1 MHQNSDKL
9 QKLIR
14 EALQRRGGKPAP
26 LNASTLYN
34 MAVPKGVEKVKSI
47 RSNNNKN
54 VQELRNEAYKGR
66 NLLDRVRHFASTGGN
81 LYLTFG
87 GVGDLV
93 LLLGECYNDKSAKV
107 FFFANQPSVEF
118 ANQFVSFFG
127 LKSFISPNIMGSRL
141 ANQVHDVLEK
151 TGRLKNSAHLAKNLD
166 YGDWRKNAYYY
177 ETKIKSQTTWFQDI
191 GKLEFLNNAK
201 VLILAPCGSIRTQGK
216 QRYLTPEEYIA
227 ITNLYLSKGWIVYS
241 VGSEKDREFYPFL
254 RNSNH
259 MWLMSDKT
267 INENNVINKHSFDI
281 FLRTINS
288 AKEVIS
294 VDTWLKTYTLLAGLP
309 TKVIESKFHGSY
321 MPFGHDSSDYVFI
334 NPNIWKNIK
343 IVRPENIIINAENL

>member
-127 LKSFISPNIMGSRL
+127 LKSFISPILNVVKFEFDFGNEIPPKSSL
-141 ANQVHDVLEK
+141 PC
-151 TGRLKNSAHLAKNLD
+151 HLITSLPNPIIPCTPNL
-166 YGDWRKNAYYY
+166 
-177 ETKIKSQTTWFQDI
+177 
-191 GKLEFLNNAK
+191 
-201 VLILAPCGSIRTQGK
+201 P
-216 QRYLTPEEYIA
+216 
-227 ITNLYLSKGWIVYS
+227 NL
-241 VGSEKDREFYPFL
+241 
-254 RNSNH
+254 
-259 MWLMSDKT
+259 
-267 INENNVINKHSFDI
+267 
-281 FLRTINS
+281 
-288 AKEVIS
+288 
-294 VDTWLKTYTLLAGLP
+294 LP
-309 TKVIESKFHGSY
+309 PPK
-321 MPFGHDSSDYVFI
+321 
-334 NPNIWKNIK
+334 
-343 IVRPENIIINAENL
+343 